1 LSSHA
6 HALALAAGPHLLRA
20 DEGALAELT
29 EDVAEEAG
37 KLGEIAKLS
46 IYSQHADAPIVIRYK
61 SAGAASQA
69 VSSFNQRWFGGRQ
82 IQCEFWD
89 GQTDFKCVVVRR
101 GVLLLLLLL
110 RVCPRGDVRWVRPFC
125 ARTTLTLCLRVANV
139 LPHDCRAKDGGAVDE
154 EERLD
159 AFGRWLEGDE
169 G

>member
-1 LSSHA
+1 MERVRRPACSSLRHPA
-6 HALALAAGPHLLRA
+6 PRALTQPSPAPADTWPGWRA
-20 DEGALAELT
+20 
-29 EDVAEEAG
+29 
-37 KLGEIAKLS
+37 
-46 IYSQHADAPIVIRYK
+46 RK

-110 RVCPRGDVRWVRPFC
+110 LLRVCPRGDVRWVRPLC
-125 ARTTLTLCLRVANV
+125 ARTTLTLCLRVAHV